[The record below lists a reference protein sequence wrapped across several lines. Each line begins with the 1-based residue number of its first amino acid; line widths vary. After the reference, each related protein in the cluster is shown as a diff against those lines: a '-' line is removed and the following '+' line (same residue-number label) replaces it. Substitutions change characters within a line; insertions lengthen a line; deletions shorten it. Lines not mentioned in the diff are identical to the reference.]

1 MNTEKLTKLINKKF
15 PNYDIAD
22 DAEEIYIDFE
32 NHYVAN
38 YILFNNSDNKCV
50 VFVGQNST
58 IYNHELF
65 DNYNEAD
72 RYFKDCVEIFIK

>member
-1 MNTEKLTKLINKKF
+1 MDTKKLVRMINKKF

-22 DAEEIYIDFE
+22 NADEIYCDFRQ
-32 NHYVAN
+32 NFVAN
-38 YILFNNSDNKCV
+38 YMLFNDSDNKCV
-50 VFVGQNST
+50 VFVGQGSL

-72 RYFKDCVEIFIK
+72 RFFKDCVGLFIK